1 MRVLTA
7 VTLLTML
14 LVPACK
20 PTPSGSGGGTKK
32 CSTSV
37 AKPQITERDDG
48 KTICMGRKAPLTV
61 TLHGT
66 KADPW
71 KSVSVSG
78 GVLKETQGPTVAGA
92 VTTAVYQSDRSGN
105 GTLSASRKA
114 GHFQVTIVVR
124 S

>member
-7 VTLLTML
+7 VALLSMV
-14 LVPACK
+14 LVTACEQ
-20 PTPSGSGGGTKK
+20 TSSGAGGGTKK

-37 AKPQITERDDG
+37 PKPQITEQDDG

-78 GVLKETQGPTVAGA
+78 GVLKETREPAVAGG
-92 VTTAVYQSDRSGN
+92 VTTAVYQSDRSGS

-114 GHFQVTIVVR
+114 GRFRVTIVVR